1 MFSSSPSFFFF
12 FSQCGACWASA
23 AVSARQIAISPSMRR
38 SSPLAIS
45 FSHRAKVT
53 WLTTVSHLAM
63 QKDYQFVGLLSDGDA
78 SSLSLFL
85 NRPSIMKGCRLRDC
99 APFVTRRVKCCR
111 HSHCC
116 PHATLITPVENSSR
130 ILFASPPAPGPL
142 PSSSSSSSS
151 FSFFFFFFFLIQQC
165 TLNCGVLNSYLLLA
179 LSGLRS
185 SFSYSTVK

>member
-1 MFSSSPSFFFF
+1 MYIVARQNKRISQECVFFFFSFLSF

-53 WLTTVSHLAM
+53 WLTTVSHLTM

-85 NRPSIMKGCRLRDC
+85 NRPSIMKGCRLRGC
-99 APFVTRRVKCCR
+99 VPFVTRCVKCCR
-111 HSHCC
+111 HSRCC

-130 ILFASPPAPGPL
+130 MLFGSTPATGPL
-142 PSSSSSSSS
+142 TSSHSS
-151 FSFFFFFFFLIQQC
+151 FFSFTFFFFFFNP
-165 TLNCGVLNSYLLLA
+165 TVYTE
-179 LSGLRS
+179 LRGIEFIFIACS
-185 SFSYSTVK
+185 